1 MNGKISAKDRIIL
14 PLDVDSPEKAIV
26 MVQALSPVVGYFK
39 LGLEFINSMIVSII
53 TPENEEEAIKNLKTI
68 RRLFELLEGRIFWD
82 GKFDDIPNTVGGASI
97 PIAKMGVKMFNVHA
111 SAGRES
117 VMKAVANK
125 GDSLVLGVTVLTS
138 IKPEECVSIF
148 GAEPGPKVLQFAEM
162 LAEVGANG
170 IICSPQELEL
180 LGKQPKLD
188 KLSKITPGVR
198 PLGAAVGDQKRVMTP
213 GEAIK
218 SGADYLVIGRPIT
231 MPPVE
236 IGNPIDAAEKI
247 ADEINSAESELIFKK
262 TNAYISGK
270 HIVYTSGKHGSEYLN
285 KDEIYTDT
293 EATDE
298 LCQYLA
304 EHFKN
309 RKVETVIAP
318 VQGGIKLSHGVALHL
333 TRMTGQ
339 KVLSVYADKEGDNL
353 VIKRGYGKYI
363 TGKRVLVVDDVF
375 TTGGSVS
382 KTIKAVRD
390 LKGEI
395 IGVGGLCNRGGVKA
409 EDLGE
414 GIQGFFTLVNV
425 QMVAFEEEE
434 CPFCKDG
441 IPVYTEVGKGKDY
454 LAKKQ
459 AQTQ

>member
-1 MNGKISAKDRIIL
+1 MKEKINSKDRIVL
-14 PLDVDSPEKAIV
+14 PLDVDSPEQAIT
-26 MVQALSPVVGYFK
+26 MVEALSPVVGYFK
-39 LGLEFINSMIVSII
+39 LGLEFINSMIASIV
-53 TPENEEEAIKNLKTI
+53 TSESEEEAIANLKMI
-68 RRLFELLEGRIFWD
+68 RRLFKLLEGKIFWD
-82 GKFDDIPNTVGGASI
+82 GKFDDIPNTVGGASKQV
-97 PIAKMGVKMFNVHA
+97 AKMGVKIFNVHA
-111 SAGRES
+111 SAGKES
-117 VMKAVANK
+117 IVKAVANK
-125 GDSLVLGVTVLTS
+125 GNSLVFGVTVLTS

-148 GAEPGPKVLQFAEM
+148 GAEPGLKVLQFAKM
-162 LAEVGANG
+162 LVAVGANG
-170 IICSPQELEL
+170 IICSPQELEF
-180 LGKQPKLD
+180 LGRHSELD
-188 KLSKITPGVR
+188 KLLRMTPGVR
-198 PLGAAVGDQKRVMTP
+198 PIWAAKDDQKRIMTP

-218 SGADYLVIGRPIT
+218 AGADYLVIGRPIT

-236 IGNPIDAAEKI
+236 IGSPIDAARRI
-247 ADEINSAESELIFKK
+247 AEEINSAKSEMIFKK

-298 LCQYLA
+298 LCRYLA

-318 VQGGIKLSHGVALHL
+318 VQGGINLSQGVARHL

-339 KVLSVYADKEGDNL
+339 KVFSVYADKEGDDL
-353 VIKRGYGKYI
+353 VIKRGYSKYI
-363 TGKRVLVVDDVF
+363 AGKRVLVVDDVF

-395 IGVGGLCNRGGVKA
+395 VGVGGLCNRGGVKA

-425 QMVAFEEEE
+425 QMTAYEEKE
-434 CPFCKDG
+434 CPLCKEG
-441 IPVYTEVGKGKDY
+441 VPIYTEVGKGKEY
-454 LAKKQ
+454 LSKKQ
-459 AQTQ
+459 A

>member
-1 MNGKISAKDRIIL
+1 MEKRISAKDRIIL
-14 PLDVDSPEKAIV
+14 PLDIDNPEAAIT
-26 MVQALSPVVGYFK
+26 MVQAMLPFVGYFK
-39 LGLEFINSMIVSII
+39 IGLEFINSMITSIV
-53 TPENEEEAIKNLKTI
+53 TPKNEEEAIKNLKII
-68 RRLFELLEGRIFWD
+68 RRLFESLEGKIFWD
-82 GKFDDIPNTVGGASI
+82 GKFDDIPNTVGGASKQ
-97 PIAKMGVKMFNVHA
+97 IAKIGVKMFNVHA

-117 VMKAVANK
+117 VIKAVANK
-125 GDSLVLGVTVLTS
+125 GNSLVFGVTVLTS

-148 GAEPGPKVLQFAEM
+148 GAEPGQKVLQFARM
-162 LAEVGANG
+162 LAEIGADG
-170 IICSPQELEL
+170 IICSPQELEFL
-180 LGKQPKLD
+180 SKQPELD
-188 KLSKITPGVR
+188 KLQKITPGVR
-198 PLGAAVGDQKRVMTP
+198 PLWAAKDDQKRVMTP

-218 SGADYLVIGRPIT
+218 AGADYLVIGRPIT
-231 MPPVE
+231 MPPAEV
-236 IGNPIDAAEKI
+236 GNPPDAAEKI
-247 ADEINSAESELIFKK
+247 ADEINSAKTEKIFKD

-285 KDEIYTDT
+285 KDEVYTDP

-298 LCQYLA
+298 TCEYLA

-309 RKVETVIAP
+309 RRVETVIAP
-318 VQGGIKLSHGVALHL
+318 VQGGINLSQGVARHL
-333 TRMTGQ
+333 TRMTGR
-339 KVLSVYADKEGDNL
+339 KIFSVYADKEGDSL

-395 IGVGGLCNRGGVKA
+395 VGVGGLCNRGGVKA

-414 GIQGFFTLVNV
+414 KIQGFFTLVNV
-425 QMVAFEEEE
+425 QMAAFDEKD

-441 IPVYTEVGKGKDY
+441 IPIYTEVGKGKEY
-454 LAKKQ
+454 LAQKQ
-459 AQTQ
+459 VQT